1 MGISL
6 LPASMM
12 ELARPGVTYRVLPE
26 HRYVPLCGIWQ
37 EEDAAPTLA
46 HLLTT
51 TRQYCGPWSS
61 DP

>member
-1 MGISL
+1 
-6 LPASMM
+6 MM